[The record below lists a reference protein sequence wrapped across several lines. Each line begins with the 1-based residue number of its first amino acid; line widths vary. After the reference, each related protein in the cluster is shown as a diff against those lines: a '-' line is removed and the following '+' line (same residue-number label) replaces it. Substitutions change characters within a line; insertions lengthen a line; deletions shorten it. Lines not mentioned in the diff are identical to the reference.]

1 MSLENNF
8 KYSNIVNELNL
19 IFKNIDDNI
28 KKDLFE
34 KHNLKTRNRDLSF
47 TDTL

>member
-8 KYSNIVNELNL
+8 KYLNIVNELNL

-34 KHNLKTRNRDLSF
+34 NKK
-47 TDTL
+47 